1 MKVRA
6 EQIGRR
12 DIPGSNG
19 SLNRARAND
28 SGMST
33 LSCCKRAN
41 QVLAARGSGEAAARD
56 DRREALLST
65 SVVQGAFSVQ
75 ALFSIR

>member
-6 EQIGRR
+6 ERLGRR

-19 SLNRARAND
+19 SLNRARPND

-41 QVLAARGSGEAAARD
+41 QVFAARGSGEAAARD
-56 DRREALLST
+56 DLREALLST

-75 ALFSIR
+75 AIFSIR